1 MNQKEQ
7 EREWNQED
15 MAKYEKWLQE
25 ETREEAAKMVLRS
38 MVADMRRQ
46 GWSLSNEAADQMVAK
61 LSAEILAL
69 ESDSKSKGDSKKCQ

>member
-69 ESDSKSKGDSKKCQ
+69 ESDSKSKGDSKK

>member
-15 MAKYEKWLQE
+15 MAKYKR
-25 ETREEAAKMVLRS
+25 TREEAAKMVLRS

-69 ESDSKSKGDSKKCQ
+69 ESDSKSKGDSKK

>member
-7 EREWNQED
+7 EREWNQC
-15 MAKYEKWLQE
+15 
-25 ETREEAAKMVLRS
+25 EEAAKMVLRS

-69 ESDSKSKGDSKKCQ
+69 ESDSKSKGDSKK

>member
-1 MNQKEQ
+1 
-7 EREWNQED
+7 
-15 MAKYEKWLQE
+15 
-25 ETREEAAKMVLRS
+25 MVLRS

-69 ESDSKSKGDSKKCQ
+69 PACKHSQEKSK

>member
-25 ETREEAAKMVLRS
+25 EVELREVSSEELDAIVDHMPCL
-38 MVADMRRQ
+38 
-46 GWSLSNEAADQMVAK
+46 
-61 LSAEILAL
+61 
-69 ESDSKSKGDSKKCQ
+69 

>member
-15 MAKYEKWLQE
+15 MSPKQAPKR
-25 ETREEAAKMVLRS
+25 TREEAAKMVLRS

-69 ESDSKSKGDSKKCQ
+69 ESDSKSKGDSKK